1 MKKFGSF
8 IIIEFTYEI
17 YIMLRKAVYIIIYI
31 YYLFIK
37 HGIFN
42 TEISYSLK
50 HKAIDIVEHRAEK
63 I

>member
-1 MKKFGSF
+1 MKF
-8 IIIEFTYEI
+8 ILCLEKVVYNIIC
-17 YIMLRKAVYIIIYI
+17 I

-37 HGIFN
+37 HDIFN

-50 HKAIDIVEHRAEK
+50 HKTIDIVEHRAEK

>member
-1 MKKFGSF
+1 MKF
-8 IIIEFTYEI
+8 ILCLEKVVYNITYI
-17 YIMLRKAVYIIIYI
+17 
-31 YYLFIK
+31 LFIK